1 LIIIPHFFLRA
12 ALHCFKARSNLA
24 SRNTPVFNFLPGSGE
39 RMNRPF
45 FPAFAFP
52 AFSLHICRRSLMAAS
67 MAGVILM
74 HSPSTVAA
82 ARLETQ
88 APKAMPAVHDARLRA
103 LLAQNK
109 NTPLILIFWASWC
122 EPCREE
128 MPALQ
133 RLSERWRNR
142 GLQIITIAVADR
154 PEAANDFLA
163 KTAARLPLVLDPEQN
178 IAKDWGI
185 YMLPSSLVLDRRHRI
200 VGRAHGA
207 IDWDAVAVD
216 PQLQSLFQRK

>member
-1 LIIIPHFFLRA
+1 MATTANEWLTASSA
-12 ALHCFKARSNLA
+12 ALL
-24 SRNTPVFNFLPGSGE
+24 
-39 RMNRPF
+39 RM
-45 FPAFAFP
+45 A
-52 AFSLHICRRSLMAAS
+52 CRRLPLLLLMLSLGTATAA
-67 MAGVILM
+67 
-74 HSPSTVAA
+74 P
-82 ARLETQ
+82 LETH
-88 APKAMPAVHDARLRA
+88 APKAMPTVHSAQLRT

-109 NTPLILIFWASWC
+109 NSPLILTFWASWC

-133 RLSERWRNR
+133 RLSERWHGR
-142 GLQIITIAVADR
+142 GLQVITIAVADR

-207 IDWDAVAVD
+207 IDWDAVPVD
-216 PQLQSLFQRK
+216 QQLQSLFQRK